1 MIKGKYEQMNR
12 LIDKLVNE
20 LVNECEAAVNKNKFK
35 SRHEQCKNFSSKFN
49 FSPT

>member
-1 MIKGKYEQMNR
+1 MNR

-20 LVNECEAAVNKNKFK
+20 LVNDYEAAVNKNKFK
-35 SRHEQCKNFSSKFN
+35 SRREQCKFFSPKFN